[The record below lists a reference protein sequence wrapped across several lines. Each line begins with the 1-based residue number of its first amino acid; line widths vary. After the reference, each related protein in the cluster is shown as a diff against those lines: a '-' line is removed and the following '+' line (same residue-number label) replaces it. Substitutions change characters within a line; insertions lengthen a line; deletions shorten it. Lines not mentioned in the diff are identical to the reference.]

1 MPAEPLHF
9 DAVQRSVSISVRCQS
24 AALQPFH
31 LAFPVRDV
39 SEAKD
44 FYGSKL
50 GLQEGRSAKSWVDYS
65 LFGHQIV
72 CHHIQGY
79 NAANTANAGTDTC
92 PAPSNTSVPLCIEQ
106 QDTSCT

>member
-1 MPAEPLHF
+1 MSLSSDEQPKLSLLKPSFSLLM
-9 DAVQRSVSISVRCQS
+9 QRSVSTSVKCQS

-65 LFGHQIV
+65 LYGHQIV

-79 NAANTANAGTDTC
+79 NAANTANAGTLIR
-92 PAPSNTSVPLCIEQ
+92 PAVRF
-106 QDTSCT
+106 